1 MQLMFKETTA
11 LDDKARN
18 LLDLVAVGNHA
29 AYEDL
34 YRLLSSRVFAFA
46 RRMIGNAETAE
57 EVLADTMYD
66 VWRTAA
72 QFRGDSKV
80 STWVLGIA
88 RNKALMA
95 LRSAKTHSQDGSE
108 DIDDYADILDS
119 GAPDGFDRLAEKQ
132 ASEMIQRCLERLSGK
147 HRECLHLIH
156 FEDLSMKEVALVQG
170 IPEGTIKSRL
180 SHARIQLAACV
191 EATQRRLAIS

>member
-1 MQLMFKETTA
+1 MFKENTV
-11 LDDKARN
+11 LDERART
-18 LLDLVAVGNHA
+18 LLNLVATGNQQ

-34 YRLLSSRVFAFA
+34 YRLMSSRVYAFA
-46 RRMIGNAETAE
+46 RRMINNAETAE

-66 VWRTAA
+66 VWRTAVN
-72 QFRGDSKV
+72 FRGDSKV
-80 STWVLGIA
+80 STWILGIA

-95 LRSAKTHSQDGSE
+95 LRSAKTHGHEGSE
-108 DIDDYADILDS
+108 DIDDFADILDS
-119 GAPDGFDRLAEKQ
+119 GAPDGFDQLAEKQ

-156 FEDLSMKEVALVQG
+156 FEDLSMKEVAMVQG

-180 SHARIQLAACV
+180 SHARAQMAACV